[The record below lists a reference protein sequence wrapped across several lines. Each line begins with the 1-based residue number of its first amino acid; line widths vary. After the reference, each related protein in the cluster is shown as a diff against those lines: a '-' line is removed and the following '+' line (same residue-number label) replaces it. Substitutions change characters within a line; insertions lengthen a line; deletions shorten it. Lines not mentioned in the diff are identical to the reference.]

1 MKTYDLI
8 VIGAGRA
15 SNLAAK
21 AGKLGKKVAIIEKDR
36 LGGTCAN
43 KGCVPSKLLI
53 AYATKIRDFQKSKNH
68 FIDAEITNIDIDKIF
83 KETNNFI
90 QAVEPKYR
98 KKFNENIDVYK
109 GKAKFSSNYII
120 DINGEQITSST
131 IVIATGSRPQKVPFE
146 KAWTNEDIFPMLK
159 KIPKSITIVGSG
171 FIACELA
178 NFFDAVGIK
187 TKQVVRGKTLLS
199 KEDKDIREIFE
210 KEYLKNID
218 VQFETVVKE
227 AKYIDNN
234 FELKLEDNNK
244 NITNYKSEA
253 LFYATGRISNADT
266 LALENTDIEVDE
278 KGYIKNDKFF
288 QTNVKG
294 IYVIGDAHGKY
305 MLQHAAAYEVNYL
318 EKILYENE
326 KQALNFKYMPHAVF
340 TSPEIAS
347 VGITQEEAD
356 NLGIE
361 YITTL
366 TDWSASAKALAL
378 RVNYQPM
385 TKLIVN
391 PDTYEILGCHLVG
404 FESSSILHQVLAIM
418 HINNDIRH
426 LKNML
431 YIHPALNEALLP
443 AAVNTVEKIKEYRKN
458 NHLAK

>member
-178 NFFDAVGIK
+178 NFFDAIGIK